1 MTRVVVIGC
10 GAAGA
15 TAALWARKADRKA
28 EVIVI
33 GDEPYPEYSRCGLP
47 YTISGKVK
55 DFNDLILM
63 KQDAWEMQKIDLR
76 LEQIVKE
83 IDRKEKKVKVVK
95 KDGTEYELN
104 YDSLVIATG
113 GRNSYPPIKGLD
125 VEGVMGLRT
134 LEDAK
139 RLKEYS
145 KKIKKAVIIGGG
157 LIGMEVAEALNEE
170 KIDVT
175 VVEFLPGILLT
186 MLDSDLSKQVTEL
199 AQEHGVKVLVN
210 HQAME
215 IISENGKAVGVLV
228 KNRETEEEFKID
240 AEVVIVATGTKP
252 NIELAKSAGIE
263 IGVTGAIKT
272 DEYMRTS
279 DLNIYA
285 VGDCAENI
293 SYITKKPMNLGLG
306 TIAVREGRVAG
317 INAVGGNA
325 KFMGIIGTKVT
336 KLFGV
341 EIASVGLTSEDAK
354 RNEINIVK
362 GSLKGLSKPPYYV
375 EAKPLKVKAFFKKDD
390 AKLVGAQTLGEDDA
404 AQRINVFA
412 LGIQMGADVNQI
424 FDLENC
430 YAPAVAD
437 TWDPICLAADAA
449 KKRLKIKY

>member
-1 MTRVVVIGC
+1 MVRVVVIGC

-15 TAALWARKADRKA
+15 TAALWARKTDRKA

-47 YTISGKVK
+47 YTISGKVREF
-55 DFNDLILM
+55 DDLILM
-63 KQDAWEMQKIDLR
+63 KQDAWDAQKIDLR
-76 LEQIVKE
+76 LEQIVRA
-83 IDRKEKKVKVVK
+83 IDRNSKKLKISK
-95 KDGTEYELN
+95 KDGTEYELE

-113 GRNSYPPIKGLD
+113 GRNSYPPIKGLNVD
-125 VEGVMGLRT
+125 RVMGLRT

-145 KKIKKAVIIGGG
+145 NTIKKAVIIGGG
-157 LIGMEVAEALNEE
+157 LIGMEVAEALNERG
-170 KIDVT
+170 IDVT
-175 VVEFLPGILLT
+175 VVEFLPGILLA
-186 MLDSDLSKQVTEL
+186 MLDKDLSMQVSEL
-199 AQEHGVKVLVN
+199 AQEHGVKILVN

-215 IISENGKAVGVLV
+215 IISKNGSATGVLV
-228 KNRETEEEFKID
+228 KNRQTNEEFTLD

-252 NIELAKSAGIE
+252 NVELAKSAGIE
-263 IGVTGAIKT
+263 IGPTGAIKT

-279 DLNIYA
+279 DPNIYA
-285 VGDCAENI
+285 VGDCAENVCF
-293 SYITKKPMNLGLG
+293 ITHRRLNLGLG

-317 INAVGGNA
+317 INAVGGNV

-341 EIASVGLTSEDAK
+341 EIASVGLTSEEAK
-354 RNEINIVK
+354 RNEIPIVK
-362 GSLKGLSKPPYYV
+362 GSLKGLSKPPYYI
-375 EAKPLKVKAFFKKDD
+375 EAKPLKVKAFFRKDD

-430 YAPAVAD
+430 YAPAIAD

-449 KKRLKIKY
+449 KKRLKR